1 MNRFKLL
8 LMPAIC
14 AALALSS
21 CKVCKQC
28 HEYSGEDTNGNATYS
43 STSAEKCGNELKDA
57 EDEMT
62 DPIIG
67 SSHHKYDCKI
77 E

>member
-1 MNRFKLL
+1 MLI
-8 LMPAIC
+8 PAVC
-14 AALALSS
+14 VALALSS
-21 CKVCKQC
+21 CKLCKQC
-28 HEYSGEDTNGNATYS
+28 HEYSGEDSNGNPTYS
-43 STSAEKCGNELKDA
+43 ASSSEKCGNELKDA

-67 SSHHKYDCKI
+67 NSHHKYDCRI